1 MALQILIMKFNS
13 ISSSFKIIKLAT
25 AMVPPPGC
33 QCPQE
38 GKEGHTDAEQRKSIG
53 VSSSCQIVYAIIIY

>member
-1 MALQILIMKFNS
+1 MKFN
-13 ISSSFKIIKLAT
+13 IISSFKIIKLAT
-25 AMVPPPGC
+25 AGAPMAH
-33 QCPQE
+33 E